1 MKRPR
6 NAHEG
11 DQRGDERVGE
21 LFRGERQ
28 EVRRQPQEQRVPL
41 EGPDNRGIQA
51 QLEVQRLEK
60 PPQKPRRATGVFPAG
75 GQPGQIV
82 QKPPLRALRQT
93 TRQSEDSRGYI
104 TATWEGKQNRG
115 TGPTARNRDSI
126 ASHDETPVRL
136 FIKRNAR

>member
-1 MKRPR
+1 MKPPR

-21 LFRGERQ
+21 LFRGEGQ

-51 QLEVQRLEK
+51 QLQVQRLEK
-60 PPQKPRRATGVFPAG
+60 PTKKPRRQTGDIPAG
-75 GQPGQIV
+75 RQPGEVV

-93 TRQSEDSRGYI
+93 TRQPEDSRGYI
-104 TATWEGKQNRG
+104 TATCEGKQNRG
-115 TGPTARNRDSI
+115 TGPTAKNRDSI
-126 ASHDETPVRL
+126 APNSMM
-136 FIKRNAR
+136 KRPSAYR